1 MIGKKV
7 LDSKPAS
14 LNDVIEILSEIPEE
28 EIEFEQSKTL
38 DYAKKFV
45 KIDKKKE
52 KEKIEKLINEIPKI
66 NEEKAI
72 KLVEILPKD
81 EDSVRAIFSKEI
93 YTLTE
98 EEVKKILEI
107 LKE

>member
-1 MIGKKV
+1 MIGKKI

-14 LNDVIEILSEIPEE
+14 LNDVIDILNEIPEE

-38 DYAKKFV
+38 SYAKKFV

-52 KEKIEKLINEIPKI
+52 KEKIEKIISEIPKI

-72 KLVEILPKD
+72 KLVEILPKN
-81 EDSVRAIFSKEI
+81 EDGVRAIFSKEI
-93 YTLTE
+93 YTLTDD
-98 EEVKKILEI
+98 EVKRILEI
-107 LKE
+107 LWE